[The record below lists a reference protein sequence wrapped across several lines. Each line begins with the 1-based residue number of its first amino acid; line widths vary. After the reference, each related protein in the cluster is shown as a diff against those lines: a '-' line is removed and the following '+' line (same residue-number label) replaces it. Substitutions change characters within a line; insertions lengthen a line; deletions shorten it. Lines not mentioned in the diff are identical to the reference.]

1 MEGMGMSDIALIV
14 IVLVIAIGGLVGV
27 ASLLDRRRKGSGA
40 IGPEL
45 PEPGPAGRA
54 LVWILRLIVA
64 AMLLSV
70 SAGVILRDALWIWI
84 ALGLVLLYSLARLLL
99 GIIRLAGK

>member
-1 MEGMGMSDIALIV
+1 MGVSDIALIV

-27 ASLLDRRRKGSGA
+27 AFLLDRRRKRSGA
-40 IGPEL
+40 IGAEL

-54 LVWILRLIVA
+54 FVWILRLIVA

-70 SAGVILRDALWIWI
+70 IAGVILRDALWIWI
-84 ALGLVLLYSLARLLL
+84 ALGILLLYSVARLLL
-99 GIIRLAGK
+99 GIIRVAGK

>member
-1 MEGMGMSDIALIV
+1 MSDIALIV

-27 ASLLDRRRKGSGA
+27 AFLLDRRRKRSGA

-45 PEPGPAGRA
+45 PERGPAGRVF
-54 LVWILRLIVA
+54 VWILRLIVA

-70 SAGVILRDALWIWI
+70 IAGVILRDALWIWI
-84 ALGLVLLYSLARLLL
+84 ALGLLFLYSVARLLL
-99 GIIRLAGK
+99 GIIRVAGK